1 MAKLRPDS
9 LLELTF
15 LSDPQLSPDGR
26 SLVAVST
33 IIEPGKGEGS
43 SYQPPRYH
51 SRLVLYQTDGSG
63 HQVFTQGTSD
73 SKPRFSPDGSKLAFL
88 AKRSDDKQPQLYLM
102 SLSGGEAERLTQLKS
117 GVSSFVWHPDS
128 QQLAFISRGDWEDR
142 AAQEERA
149 RVIERMHYK
158 SDGRGFRPS
167 EIAQVYLISLGDKA
181 PRRLSSFAANPS
193 ELAFHPDGQSLYVC
207 AATCPA
213 DEDRWHSGL
222 WQLPATGGEAALMI
236 DSSQMVSD
244 VAPSPD
250 GAGLALMAPAEPG
263 NLASPVGLWLWQG
276 GRLSLLTGELDAQ
289 PGIGGDSRYG
299 DSPNR
304 PAWSEDSRSLVINV
318 NRAGRS
324 ALSRVS
330 LASGNIRALHSGD
343 RAVTAFSYA
352 AGRLAFLAETPS
364 RPGELFT
371 LGRGRE
377 TQLSQ
382 VNTDFV
388 ARYRLAEATEHT
400 TRAERGPRLTYWTL
414 APRKP
419 RKDKALVLQV
429 HGGPH
434 TNYGY
439 GFYFEFQLLAARG
452 YTVAYGNPR
461 GSTSYGSGFAQ
472 SILGGYGT
480 IDSADVLAIADSAR
494 ASHTDSEAPIHL
506 AGGSYG
512 GFMTN
517 WLITQTAVFR
527 SAVTQRSI
535 CNWLSFYG
543 TSDIGYRFSEYEVG
557 GNPWADTDKLW
568 AQSPLKHVANVTTPL
583 LIIHSEEDHRCPIE
597 QAEQFY
603 IALKRIGKA
612 EVRFIRFPDEC
623 HELSR
628 SGRPDRRIERL
639 KAIVDWF
646 ETHP

>member
-9 LLELTF
+9 LLKLTF

-26 SLVAVST
+26 YLAAVST
-33 IIEPGKGEGS
+33 VIEPGRGEGEG
-43 SYQPPRYH
+43 YHPPRYQ
-51 SRLVLYQTDGSG
+51 SRLMLFETDGSG
-63 HQVFTQGTSD
+63 SRGFTQGPSD

-88 AKRSDDKQPQLYLM
+88 AKRGDDKQPQLYVM
-102 SLSGGEAERLTQLKS
+102 SLGGGEAERLTRLAS
-117 GVSSFVWHPDS
+117 GVLSFSWHPDS
-128 QQLAFISRGDWEDR
+128 QQLAFISRGDWEDKV
-142 AAQEERA
+142 AQEGRA
-149 RVIERMHYK
+149 RFVERMYYK
-158 SDGRGFRPS
+158 ADGRGLKPT
-167 EIAQVYLISLGDKA
+167 EIAQVYLISLDKA
-181 PRRLSSFAANPS
+181 YKQLSNFAANPS
-193 ELAFHPDGQSLYVC
+193 DMAFHPDGLSLYVC
-207 AATCPA
+207 AATSLA
-213 DEDRWHSGL
+213 DEDLWHSGL
-222 WQLPATGGEAALMI
+222 WQLPATGGKATLLIAG
-236 DSSQMVSD
+236 SQLVSA
-244 VAPSPD
+244 VAPSQD
-250 GAGLALMAPAEPG
+250 GTSLALIAPAEPG
-263 NLASPVGLWLWQG
+263 NLASPVGLWLWQD

-299 DSPNR
+299 DYPNR

-330 LASGNIRALHSGD
+330 LASGKLRALHSGD

-371 LGRGRE
+371 LWRGRE

-382 VNTDFV
+382 VNADFV
-388 ARYRLAEATEHT
+388 ARYRLAEASEHT
-400 TRAERGPRLTYWTL
+400 TRAEHGPRLTYWSL
-414 APRKP
+414 SPQKP

-439 GFYFEFQLLAARG
+439 GFYFEFQLLATRG
-452 YTVAYGNPR
+452 YTVVYGNPR
-461 GSTSYGSGFAQ
+461 GSSGYGSDFAGR
-472 SILGGYGT
+472 ILGGYGT
-480 IDSADVLAIADSAR
+480 IDSDDVLAVAKAAR
-494 ASHTDSEAPIHL
+494 HSHTDPTAPMHL
-506 AGGSYG
+506 TGGSYG

-517 WLITQTAVFR
+517 WLITQTTAFR

-543 TSDIGYRFSEYEVG
+543 TSDIGYRFSEREVG
-557 GNPWADTDKLW
+557 GNPWDDTDKLW

-583 LIIHSEEDHRCPIE
+583 LILHDEEDHRCPIE
-597 QAEQFY
+597 QAEQLF

-612 EVRFIRFPDEC
+612 EVRFLRFPGEG
-623 HELSR
+623 HELLR

-646 ETHP
+646 EAHP